1 MLAAFLD
8 ELLLTI
14 ISLFGT
20 MAIKDAITIN
30 TTINHDIKN
39 LKKLLEPIHDIK
51 LEVIQ
56 HNGAIQ

>member
-1 MLAAFLD
+1 MLAAYLD

-20 MAIKDAITIN
+20 IAIKDAISIN

-39 LKKLLEPIHDIK
+39 LKKLLKPISDIRM
-51 LEVIQ
+51 EVVKSKE
-56 HNGAIQ
+56 